1 MSGEAEM
8 RSENG
13 KVGLKAGTGV
23 EIAPSEIH
31 QMMNTSEED
40 AEFIV
45 VSMPKSHGDKVTL

>member
-13 KVGLKAGTGV
+13 KVGLKAGTSV